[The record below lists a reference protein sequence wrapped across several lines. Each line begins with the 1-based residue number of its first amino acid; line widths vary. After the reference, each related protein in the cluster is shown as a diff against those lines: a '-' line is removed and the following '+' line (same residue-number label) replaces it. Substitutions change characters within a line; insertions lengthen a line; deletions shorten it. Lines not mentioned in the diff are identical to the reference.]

1 MSVLNDVD
9 IQMLQGDIDALKLEM
24 DRRITDITARVQRKV
39 DCSPFYTLKDD
50 LDRVLKH
57 MQNVIDD
64 HHIKLEVLEKELM
77 RVQQQN
83 ESILSIIAIYNKSI
97 KAE

>member
-1 MSVLNDVD
+1 MSILNDVD
-9 IQMLQGDIDALKLEM
+9 IQMFQGDIEALKLEM
-24 DRRITDITARVQRKV
+24 DRRITDLTARVQRKV
-39 DCSPFYTLKDD
+39 DCSPFYALKEE
-50 LDRVLKH
+50 LDTVLGR
-57 MQNVIDD
+57 MQHIIDD

-97 KAE
+97 KTE